1 MTDIQLLKVTEL
13 LNQYG
18 NLIVKTE
25 HTKADFLIRLS
36 DDRWIQIT
44 HHGDKC
50 WYLKGKLH
58 RKGGPAIERANG
70 DKEWYL
76 NDKLHRTN
84 GPAFEWANGNKQWYL
99 KGKLHRTD
107 GPAIEWVNGWH
118 EWFLNG
124 VEQKKPRND

>member
-1 MTDIQLLKVTEL
+1 MDSNHAPWRQVLVSERQTASE
-13 LNQYG
+13 
-18 NLIVKTE
+18 
-25 HTKADFLIRLS
+25 R
-36 DDRWIQIT
+36 R
-44 HHGDKC
+44 
-50 WYLKGKLH
+50 
-58 RKGGPAIERANG
+58 PAIERANG

>member
-1 MTDIQLLKVTEL
+1 VLVSERQT
-13 LNQYG
+13 
-18 NLIVKTE
+18 
-25 HTKADFLIRLS
+25 AS
-36 DDRWIQIT
+36 
-44 HHGDKC
+44 
-50 WYLKGKLH
+50 
-58 RKGGPAIERANG
+58 KGGPAIERANG